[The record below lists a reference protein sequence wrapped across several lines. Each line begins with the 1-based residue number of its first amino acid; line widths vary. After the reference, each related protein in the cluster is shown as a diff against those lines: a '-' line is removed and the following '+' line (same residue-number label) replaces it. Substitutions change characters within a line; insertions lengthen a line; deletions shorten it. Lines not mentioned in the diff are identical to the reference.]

1 MSTVFKCS
9 PRETKNFIKKCIS
22 KNLVPFVRSMPGCGK
37 SSIVRQI
44 AEELDMKLIDIRLA
58 GCEASD
64 IQGLPW
70 FKDNR
75 AYYAPF
81 NIFPVVGDGKAIKHY
96 IGTDTD
102 GSKVQISIEKYSSLS
117 ESSKKHCK
125 PVYYTGGV
133 LVFLDEFNSASRS
146 VLAACYK
153 LILDR
158 YVGNYALHPDVR
170 IVCAGN
176 RDEDG
181 AITNNIG
188 TALQS
193 RVIHF
198 EMELNFQD
206 WLKDIAIKHNYD
218 ERIVGYLSMYNN
230 RLSTFEERTEGS
242 NTYASPRTWEFANT
256 LIKGDVVDS
265 SSIKLLAGTLGDDVA
280 SEFVQFA
287 DLYTNL
293 ISIDE
298 IINNPES
305 CEVPQA
311 QHLKWAT
318 ISMLWNKINSKNK
331 DAIYAYVN
339 RFDTEFKI
347 LFLRY
352 VSANKGM
359 LLSGDK
365 YNELFTSISVYLFE
379 D

>member
-37 SSIVRQI
+37 SSIVYQI

-70 FKDNR
+70 FKDNK

-81 NIFPVVGDGKAIKHY
+81 NIFPVEGDSLPIKYY

-102 GSKVQISIEKYSSLS
+102 GSKVQISIEKYESLPDT
-117 ESSKKHCK
+117 SKKHCE
-125 PVYYTGGV
+125 PVFYKGI
-133 LVFLDEFNSASRS
+133 LIFLDEFNSASRS

-158 YVGNYALHPDVR
+158 CVGNYKLHPDVR

-198 EMELNFQD
+198 EMEVNFQD
-206 WLKDIAIKHNYD
+206 WLKDVAIKHNYD
-218 ERIVGYLSMYNN
+218 ERIIGYLSMYNN
-230 RLSTFEERTEGS
+230 RLSTFEERTEGC
-242 NTYASPRTWEFANT
+242 NTYATPRTWQFANE
-256 LIKGDVVDS
+256 LIKNEPVDND
-265 SSIKLLAGTLGDDVA
+265 SIKLLAGTLGDDVA

-287 DLYTNL
+287 DLYANL
-293 ISIDE
+293 ISIDD
-298 IINNPES
+298 IIKNPKT
-305 CEVPQA
+305 CEVPSA

-318 ISMLWNKINSKNK
+318 ISMLWNKINEKNK
-331 DAIYAYVN
+331 DAIYSYVN

-352 VSANKGM
+352 ISANKTK

-365 YNELFTSISVYLFE
+365 YHELFSSISIYLFE